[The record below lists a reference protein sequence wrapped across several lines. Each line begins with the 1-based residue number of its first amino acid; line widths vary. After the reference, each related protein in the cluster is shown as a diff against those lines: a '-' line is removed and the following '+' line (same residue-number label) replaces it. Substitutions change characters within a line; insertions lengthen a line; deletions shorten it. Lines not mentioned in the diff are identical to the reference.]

1 MELTERISEAIAHM
15 PDVKMNSEIWESGA
29 SKKFTTFYINRRGT
43 VLQFTAPYPS
53 VDEDYNNTFVQR
65 VLKEI

>member
-1 MELTERISEAIAHM
+1 MELTERISEAVAHF
-15 PDVKMNSEIWESGA
+15 PDVKMNSSIWENDAG
-29 SKKFTTFYINRRGT
+29 KKFSTFYVNRRGT

-53 VDEDYNNTFVQR
+53 LDEQYNNTFVQR

>member
-1 MELTERISEAIAHM
+1 MELTDRITEAIANM
-15 PDVKMNSEIWESGA
+15 PDVNMNSQVWESGA
-29 SKKFTTFYINRRGT
+29 GKKFSTFYINRRGT

-53 VDEDYNNTFVQR
+53 VDENYNNTFVQR